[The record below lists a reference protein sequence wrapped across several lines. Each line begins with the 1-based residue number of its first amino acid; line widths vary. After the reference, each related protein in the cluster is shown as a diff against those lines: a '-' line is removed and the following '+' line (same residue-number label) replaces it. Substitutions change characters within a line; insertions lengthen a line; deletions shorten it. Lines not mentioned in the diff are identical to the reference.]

1 MPSRRPMSALP
12 RKRTNSGALDLSALC
27 QKRTF
32 APQQKTLFDHLIGGD
47 KQGGRNGEAK
57 RLGGLEIDS
66 QMEFG
71 WLNNRQV
78 AWFFALEN
86 PAGINADLAINIGDA
101 YAVGHQAAGC
111 GKLAKCIACWN

>member
-1 MPSRRPMSALP
+1 
-12 RKRTNSGALDLSALC
+12 
-27 QKRTF
+27 
-32 APQQKTLFDHLIGGD
+32 
-47 KQGGRNGEAK
+47 
-57 RLGGLEIDS
+57 
-66 QMEFG
+66 MEFG

-111 GKLAKCIACWN
+111 GKLAKCIACWNRMTQRQCRKLPRLAGEECIDADEQCADVLLNESRKGLFEVALGGGFHNKQ